1 MLEENMDLKKHIVCS
16 CLEALVQN
24 NLLSSWGWEME
35 EGVYKKSHCK
45 SQRAQIP
52 LSLPS

>member
-1 MLEENMDLKKHIVCS
+1 MHYITSVTQEHSVKKSHARGKHEFEKHIVCS

-35 EGVYKKSHCK
+35 EGGV
-45 SQRAQIP
+45 
-52 LSLPS
+52 